1 MEVSMAKRKL
11 REFLAALD
19 NAAEVELAITKA
31 LEEQGCKILIDDK
44 DNRYVPKNRL
54 DAKIAE
60 LAEANE
66 EIESLQKQV
75 KDPTEAEKQVKAL
88 EEKIAGMEEAAKKEK
103 LSTAINKELAE
114 AKPKDVNDLM
124 KFLDME
130 KVVLKDD
137 GTVEGLTDQ
146 LAALQKDK
154 AYLFDSAEPQPQ
166 PGKSFLNLGSPGKP
180 SNLNA
185 FGSKTTHEGDFG
197 ALLGKQCSE
206 QAQQVDSNYFF
217 GNNDK

>member
-1 MEVSMAKRKL
+1 MAKRKL
-11 REFLAALD
+11 REFLAGLD
-19 NAAEVELAITKA
+19 NAAEVELVITKA

-66 EIESLQKQV
+66 EIDSLQKQI
-75 KDPTEAEKQVKAL
+75 KNPTEAEKQVKAL
-88 EEKIAGMEEAAKKEK
+88 EEKIAGMEAQAKKEK
-103 LSTAINKELAE
+103 LTTAINKELAE

-130 KVVLKDD
+130 KVVLKED

-146 LAALQKDK
+146 LTTLQKDK
-154 AYLFDSAEPQPQ
+154 AYLFDNVESQPN
-166 PGKSFLNLGSPGKP
+166 KSFLNLGSPGKP

-197 ALLGKQCSE
+197 SLLGKQCSE

>member
-1 MEVSMAKRKL
+1 MAKRKL
-11 REFLAALD
+11 REFLAGLD

-31 LEEQGCKILIDDK
+31 LDEQGCKILIDDK

-75 KDPTEAEKQVKAL
+75 KNPTEAEKQVKAL
-88 EEKIAGMEEAAKKEK
+88 EEKIAGMEAQAKKEK
-103 LSTAINKELAE
+103 LTTAINKELAQ
-114 AKPKDVNDLM
+114 AKPRDVNDLM

-137 GTVEGLTDQ
+137 GTVDGLTDQ
-146 LAALQKDK
+146 LTALQKDK
-154 AYLFDSAEPQPQ
+154 AYLFDNVETQTQPNK
-166 PGKSFLNLGSPGKP
+166 GFLNLGSPGKP

-197 ALLGKQCSE
+197 SLLGKQCNE
-206 QAQQVDSNYFF
+206 QAQQIDSNYFF
-217 GNNDK
+217 GNDNK

>member
-1 MEVSMAKRKL
+1 MAKRKL

-88 EEKIAGMEEAAKKEK
+88 EEKIAGMEAQAKKEK
-103 LSTAINKELAE
+103 LSSAINKQLAE

-154 AYLFDSAEPQPQ
+154 AYLFDNAEPQPQ
-166 PGKSFLNLGSPGKP
+166 PNKGFLNLGSPGKP

>member
-1 MEVSMAKRKL
+1 MAKRKL
-11 REFLAALD
+11 REFLAGLD

-31 LEEQGCKILIDDK
+31 LDEQGCKILIDDK

-75 KDPTEAEKQVKAL
+75 KNPTEAEKQVKAL
-88 EEKIAGMEEAAKKEK
+88 EEKIAGMEAQAKKEK
-103 LSTAINKELAE
+103 LTTAINKELAQ
-114 AKPKDVNDLM
+114 AKPRDVNDLM

-146 LAALQKDK
+146 LTTLQKDK
-154 AYLFDSAEPQPQ
+154 AYLFDNVETQTQPNK
-166 PGKSFLNLGSPGKP
+166 GFLNLGSPGKP

-197 ALLGKQCSE
+197 SLLGKQCNE
-206 QAQQVDSNYFF
+206 QAQQIDSNYFF
-217 GNNDK
+217 GNDNK

>member
-1 MEVSMAKRKL
+1 MAKRKL

-114 AKPKDVNDLM
+114 AKPKDVNYLM

-146 LAALQKDK
+146 LTALQKDK
-154 AYLFDSAEPQPQ
+154 AYLFDNVEPQPQ
-166 PGKSFLNLGSPGKP
+166 PNKGFLNLGSPGKP

>member
-1 MEVSMAKRKL
+1 MAKRKL
-11 REFLAALD
+11 REFLAGLD

-31 LEEQGCKILIDDK
+31 LEEQGCKVLIDDGK
-44 DNRYVPKNRL
+44 DNKYVPKNRL
-54 DAKIAE
+54 DSKIAE
-60 LAEANE
+60 LAEAND

-75 KDPTEAEKQVKAL
+75 KNPTEAEKQVKAL
-88 EEKIAGMEEAAKKEK
+88 EEKIAGMEATAKKEK
-103 LSTAINKELAE
+103 LTTAINKELAE

-146 LAALQKDK
+146 LTALQKDK
-154 AYLFDSAEPQPQ
+154 AYLFDNAEPQPNK
-166 PGKSFLNLGSPGKP
+166 GFLNLGSPGKP

-197 ALLGKQCSE
+197 SLLGKQCNE
-206 QAQQVDSNYFF
+206 QAQQIDSNYFF
-217 GNNDK
+217 NDK

>member
-1 MEVSMAKRKL
+1 MEA
-11 REFLAALD
+11 
-19 NAAEVELAITKA
+19 T
-31 LEEQGCKILIDDK
+31 
-44 DNRYVPKNRL
+44 
-54 DAKIAE
+54 
-60 LAEANE
+60 
-66 EIESLQKQV
+66 
-75 KDPTEAEKQVKAL
+75 
-88 EEKIAGMEEAAKKEK
+88 AKKEK
-103 LSTAINKELAE
+103 LTTAINKELAE

-146 LAALQKDK
+146 LTALQKDK
-154 AYLFDSAEPQPQ
+154 AYLFDNAEPQPQ
-166 PGKSFLNLGSPGKP
+166 PNKGFLNLGSPGKP

-197 ALLGKQCSE
+197 SLLGKQCNE

-217 GNNDK
+217 NNDK

>member
-1 MEVSMAKRKL
+1 MAKRKL
-11 REFLAALD
+11 REFLAGLD

-31 LEEQGCKILIDDK
+31 LDEQGCKILIDDK

-75 KDPTEAEKQVKAL
+75 KNPTEAEKQVKAL
-88 EEKIAGMEEAAKKEK
+88 EEKIAGMEAQAKKEK
-103 LSTAINKELAE
+103 LTTAINKELAQ
-114 AKPKDVNDLM
+114 AKPRDVNDLM

-137 GTVEGLTDQ
+137 GSVEGLTDQ
-146 LAALQKDK
+146 LTALQKDK
-154 AYLFDSAEPQPQ
+154 AYLFDNVETQTQPNK
-166 PGKSFLNLGSPGKP
+166 GFLNLGSPGKP

-197 ALLGKQCSE
+197 SLLGKQCNE
-206 QAQQVDSNYFF
+206 QAQQIDSNYFF
-217 GNNDK
+217 GNDNK

>member
-1 MEVSMAKRKL
+1 MAKRKL

-75 KDPTEAEKQVKAL
+75 KNPTEAEKQVKAL

-103 LSTAINKELAE
+103 LSTAINKQLAE

-146 LAALQKDK
+146 LTALQKDK
-154 AYLFDSAEPQPQ
+154 AYLFDNAEPQPQ
-166 PGKSFLNLGSPGKP
+166 PGKGFLNLGSPGKP

>member
-1 MEVSMAKRKL
+1 MAKRKL

-103 LSTAINKELAE
+103 LSTAINKQLAE

-146 LAALQKDK
+146 LATLQKDK
-154 AYLFDSAEPQPQ
+154 AYLFDNVEPQPQ
-166 PGKSFLNLGSPGKP
+166 PNKGFLNLGSPGKP

>member
-1 MEVSMAKRKL
+1 MAKRKL

-75 KDPTEAEKQVKAL
+75 KNPTDAEKQVKAL

-103 LSTAINKELAE
+103 LTVAINKQLAD

-137 GTVEGLTDQ
+137 GTVDGLTDQ

-154 AYLFDSAEPQPQ
+154 AYLFDNVEPQPQ
-166 PGKSFLNLGSPGKP
+166 PNKGFLNLGSPGKP

-197 ALLGKQCSE
+197 ALLGKQCNE

>member
-1 MEVSMAKRKL
+1 MAKRKL

-75 KDPTEAEKQVKAL
+75 KNPTDAEKEVKAL
-88 EEKIAGMEEAAKKEK
+88 QEKIAGMEEAAKKEK
-103 LSTAINKELAE
+103 LTVAINKQLAD

-146 LAALQKDK
+146 LATLQKDK
-154 AYLFDSAEPQPQ
+154 AYLFDNVEPQPQ
-166 PGKSFLNLGSPGKP
+166 PNKGFLNLGSPGKP

-197 ALLGKQCSE
+197 ALLGKQCNE

>member
-1 MEVSMAKRKL
+1 MAKRKL

-19 NAAEVELAITKA
+19 NAAEVELVITKA

-75 KDPTEAEKQVKAL
+75 KNPTEAEKQVKAL

-103 LSTAINKELAE
+103 LTVAINKQLAD

-137 GTVEGLTDQ
+137 GTVDGLTDQ
-146 LAALQKDK
+146 LTALQKDK
-154 AYLFDSAEPQPQ
+154 AYLFDNVEPQPQ
-166 PGKSFLNLGSPGKP
+166 PNKGFLNLGSPGKP

-197 ALLGKQCSE
+197 ALLGKQCNE

>member
-1 MEVSMAKRKL
+1 MAKRKL
-11 REFLAALD
+11 REFLAGLD

-31 LEEQGCKILIDDK
+31 LEEQGCKVLIDDGK
-44 DNRYVPKNRL
+44 DNKYVPKNRL
-54 DAKIAE
+54 DSKIAE
-60 LAEANE
+60 LAEAND

-75 KDPTEAEKQVKAL
+75 KNPTEAEKQVKAL
-88 EEKIAGMEEAAKKEK
+88 EEKIAGMEATAKKEK
-103 LSTAINKELAE
+103 LTTAINKELAD

-146 LAALQKDK
+146 LTALQKDK
-154 AYLFDSAEPQPQ
+154 TYLFDNAESQPQ
-166 PGKSFLNLGSPGKP
+166 PGKGFLNLGSPGKP

-197 ALLGKQCSE
+197 SLLGKQCSE

-217 GNNDK
+217 GNNNK

>member
-1 MEVSMAKRKL
+1 MAKRKL

-75 KDPTEAEKQVKAL
+75 KNPTEAEKQVKAL

-103 LSTAINKELAE
+103 LSTAINKELAD

-137 GTVEGLTDQ
+137 GTVDGLTDQ

-154 AYLFDSAEPQPQ
+154 AYLFDNAEPQPQ
-166 PGKSFLNLGSPGKP
+166 PGKGFLNLGSPGKP

-197 ALLGKQCSE
+197 ALLGKQCNE

>member
-1 MEVSMAKRKL
+1 MAKRKL

-75 KDPTEAEKQVKAL
+75 KNPTEAEKQVKAL

-114 AKPKDVNDLM
+114 AKPKDVNDLI

-130 KVVLKDD
+130 KVVLKED

-146 LAALQKDK
+146 LTALQKDK
-154 AYLFDSAEPQPQ
+154 AYLFDNAEPQPQ
-166 PGKSFLNLGSPGKP
+166 PGKGFLNLGSPGKP

-197 ALLGKQCSE
+197 SLLGKQCSE

-217 GNNDK
+217 GNNNK

>member
-1 MEVSMAKRKL
+1 MAKRKL

-19 NAAEVELAITKA
+19 NAVEVELAITKA

-75 KDPTEAEKQVKAL
+75 KNPTDAEKQVKAL

-103 LSTAINKELAE
+103 LTVAINKQLAD

-137 GTVEGLTDQ
+137 GTVDGLTDQ
-146 LAALQKDK
+146 LTALQKDK
-154 AYLFDSAEPQPQ
+154 AYLFDNVEPQPQ
-166 PGKSFLNLGSPGKP
+166 PNKGFLNLGSPGKP

-197 ALLGKQCSE
+197 ALLGKQCNE

>member
-1 MEVSMAKRKL
+1 MAKRKL

-75 KDPTEAEKQVKAL
+75 KNPTEAEKQVKAL

-154 AYLFDSAEPQPQ
+154 AYLFDNVEPQPQ
-166 PGKSFLNLGSPGKP
+166 PNKGFLNLGSPGKP

-197 ALLGKQCSE
+197 SLLGKQCNE
-206 QAQQVDSNYFF
+206 QAQQIDSNYFF
-217 GNNDK
+217 NDK

>member
-1 MEVSMAKRKL
+1 MAKRKL
-11 REFLAALD
+11 REFLAGLD

-31 LEEQGCKILIDDK
+31 LEEQGCKVLIDDGK
-44 DNRYVPKNRL
+44 DNKYVPKNRL
-54 DAKIAE
+54 DSKIAE
-60 LAEANE
+60 LAEAND

-75 KDPTEAEKQVKAL
+75 KNPTEAEKQVKAL
-88 EEKIAGMEEAAKKEK
+88 EEKIAGMEATAKKEK
-103 LSTAINKELAE
+103 LTTAINKELAE

-146 LAALQKDK
+146 LTALQKDK
-154 AYLFDSAEPQPQ
+154 AYLFDNAEPQPNK
-166 PGKSFLNLGSPGKP
+166 GFLNLGSPGKP

-197 ALLGKQCSE
+197 SLLGKQCNE

-217 GNNDK
+217 NNDK

>member
-1 MEVSMAKRKL
+1 MAKRKL
-11 REFLAALD
+11 REFLAGLD

-31 LEEQGCKILIDDK
+31 LDEQGCKILIDDK

-75 KDPTEAEKQVKAL
+75 KNPTEAEKQVKAL

-103 LSTAINKELAE
+103 LSTAINKVLAD

-137 GTVEGLTDQ
+137 GTVDGITDQ

-154 AYLFDSAEPQPQ
+154 AYLFEDAESQSQPNK
-166 PGKSFLNLGSPGKP
+166 GFLNLGSPGKP

-197 ALLGKQCSE
+197 SLLGKQCNE
-206 QAQQVDSNYFF
+206 QAQQIDSNYFF
-217 GNNDK
+217 GNDNK

>member
-1 MEVSMAKRKL
+1 MAKRKL

-66 EIESLQKQV
+66 EIETLQKQV
-75 KDPTEAEKQVKAL
+75 KNPTDAEKQVKAL

-103 LSTAINKELAE
+103 LTVAINKQLAD

-137 GTVEGLTDQ
+137 GTVDGLTDQ

-154 AYLFDSAEPQPQ
+154 AYLFDNVEPQPQ
-166 PGKSFLNLGSPGKP
+166 PNKGFLNLGSPGKP

-197 ALLGKQCSE
+197 ALLGKQCNE

>member
-1 MEVSMAKRKL
+1 MAKRKL

-75 KDPTEAEKQVKAL
+75 KNPTEAEKQVKAL

-103 LSTAINKELAE
+103 LSTAINKQLAD

-146 LAALQKDK
+146 LATLQKDK
-154 AYLFDSAEPQPQ
+154 AYLFDNVEPQPQ
-166 PGKSFLNLGSPGKP
+166 PGKGFLNLGSPGKP

>member
-1 MEVSMAKRKL
+1 MAKRKL
-11 REFLAALD
+11 REFLAGLD

-31 LEEQGCKILIDDK
+31 LDEQGCKILIDDK

-75 KDPTEAEKQVKAL
+75 KNPTEAEKQVKAL
-88 EEKIAGMEEAAKKEK
+88 EEKIAGMEANAKKEK
-103 LSTAINKELAE
+103 LTTAINKELAQ
-114 AKPKDVNDLM
+114 AKPRDVNDLM

-146 LAALQKDK
+146 LTALQKDK
-154 AYLFDSAEPQPQ
+154 AYLFDNVETQTQPNK
-166 PGKSFLNLGSPGKP
+166 GFLNLGSPGKP

-197 ALLGKQCSE
+197 SLLGKQCNE
-206 QAQQVDSNYFF
+206 QAQQIDSNYFF
-217 GNNDK
+217 GNDNK

>member
-1 MEVSMAKRKL
+1 MAKRKL
-11 REFLAALD
+11 REFLAGLD

-31 LEEQGCKILIDDK
+31 LEEQGCKVLIDDGK
-44 DNRYVPKNRL
+44 DNKYVPKNRL
-54 DAKIAE
+54 DSKIAE
-60 LAEANE
+60 LAEAND

-75 KDPTEAEKQVKAL
+75 KNPTEAEKQVKAL
-88 EEKIAGMEEAAKKEK
+88 EEKIAGMEATAKKEK
-103 LSTAINKELAE
+103 LTTAINKALAD

-154 AYLFDSAEPQPQ
+154 AYLFDNVESQPNK
-166 PGKSFLNLGSPGKP
+166 GFLNLGSPGKP

-197 ALLGKQCSE
+197 SLLGKQCNE
-206 QAQQVDSNYFF
+206 QAQQIDSNYFF
-217 GNNDK
+217 SNNDK

>member
-1 MEVSMAKRKL
+1 MAKRKL
-11 REFLAALD
+11 REFLAGLD

-75 KDPTEAEKQVKAL
+75 KNPTEAEKQVKAL

-103 LSTAINKELAE
+103 LSTAINKVLAD

-137 GTVEGLTDQ
+137 GTVDGIADQ
-146 LAALQKDK
+146 LTALQKDK
-154 AYLFDSAEPQPQ
+154 AYLFEDAEPQPQ
-166 PGKSFLNLGSPGKP
+166 PGKGFLNLGSPGKP

-197 ALLGKQCSE
+197 SLLGKQCNE
-206 QAQQVDSNYFF
+206 QAQQIDSNYFF
-217 GNNDK
+217 SNNK

>member
-1 MEVSMAKRKL
+1 MAKRKL

-75 KDPTEAEKQVKAL
+75 KNPTDAEKQVKAL

-103 LSTAINKELAE
+103 LTVAINKQLAD

-137 GTVEGLTDQ
+137 GTVDGLTDQ
-146 LAALQKDK
+146 LTTLQKDK
-154 AYLFDSAEPQPQ
+154 AYLFDNVEPQPQ
-166 PGKSFLNLGSPGKP
+166 PNKGFLNLGSPGKP

-197 ALLGKQCSE
+197 ALLGKQCNE

>member
-1 MEVSMAKRKL
+1 MAKRKL
-11 REFLAALD
+11 REFLAGLD

-31 LEEQGCKILIDDK
+31 LEEQGCKVLIDDGK
-44 DNRYVPKNRL
+44 DNKYVPKNRL
-54 DAKIAE
+54 DSKIAE
-60 LAEANE
+60 LAEAND

-75 KDPTEAEKQVKAL
+75 KNPTEAEKQVKAL
-88 EEKIAGMEEAAKKEK
+88 EEKIAGMEAAAKKEK
-103 LSTAINKELAE
+103 LTTAINKELAE

-154 AYLFDSAEPQPQ
+154 AYLFDNVEPQPNK
-166 PGKSFLNLGSPGKP
+166 GFLNLGSPGKP

>member
-1 MEVSMAKRKL
+1 MAKRKL
-11 REFLAALD
+11 REFLAGLD

-31 LEEQGCKILIDDK
+31 LDEQGCKILIDDK

-75 KDPTEAEKQVKAL
+75 KNPTEAEKQVKAL
-88 EEKIAGMEEAAKKEK
+88 EEKIAGMEAQAKKEK
-103 LSTAINKELAE
+103 LTTAINKELAQ
-114 AKPKDVNDLM
+114 AKPRDVNDLM

-146 LAALQKDK
+146 LTALQKDK
-154 AYLFDSAEPQPQ
+154 AYLFDNVETQTQPNK
-166 PGKSFLNLGSPGKP
+166 GFLNLGSPGKP

-197 ALLGKQCSE
+197 SLLGKQCNE
-206 QAQQVDSNYFF
+206 QAQQIDSNYFF
-217 GNNDK
+217 GNDNK

>member
-1 MEVSMAKRKL
+1 MAKRKL

-75 KDPTEAEKQVKAL
+75 KNPTEAEKQVKAL

-103 LSTAINKELAE
+103 LSSAINKQLAE

-146 LAALQKDK
+146 LTALQKDK
-154 AYLFDSAEPQPQ
+154 AYLFDNAEPQPQ
-166 PGKSFLNLGSPGKP
+166 PNKGFLNLGSPGKP

>member
-1 MEVSMAKRKL
+1 MAKRKL

-75 KDPTEAEKQVKAL
+75 KNPTEAEKQVKAL

-103 LSTAINKELAE
+103 LSSAINKELAE

-166 PGKSFLNLGSPGKP
+166 PNKGFLNLGSPGKP

-197 ALLGKQCSE
+197 ALLGKQCNE

>member
-1 MEVSMAKRKL
+1 MAKRKL
-11 REFLAALD
+11 REFLAGLD
-19 NAAEVELAITKA
+19 NAAEVELTITKA
-31 LEEQGCKILIDDK
+31 LEEQGCRVLIDDGK

-54 DAKIAE
+54 DTKIAE
-60 LAEANE
+60 LADANE
-66 EIESLQKQV
+66 EIDSLQKQV
-75 KDPTEAEKQVKAL
+75 KDTTGADEQVKAL
-88 EEKIAGMEEAAKKEK
+88 QEKIAGMEAKAKKDK
-103 LSTAINKELAE
+103 LTTAINKALAD

-146 LAALQKDK
+146 LTALQKDK
-154 AYLFDSAEPQPQ
+154 AYLFDNVESQSQ
-166 PGKSFLNLGSPGKP
+166 SNKGFLNLGSPGKP

-197 ALLGKQCSE
+197 SLLGKQCNE
-206 QAQQVDSNYFF
+206 QAQQIDSNYFF
-217 GNNDK
+217 SNDNK

>member
-1 MEVSMAKRKL
+1 MAKRKL
-11 REFLAALD
+11 REFLAGLD
-19 NAAEVELAITKA
+19 NAAEVELTITKA
-31 LEEQGCKILIDDK
+31 LEEQGCRVLIDDGK

-54 DAKIAE
+54 DTKIAE
-60 LAEANE
+60 LADANE
-66 EIESLQKQV
+66 EIDSL
-75 KDPTEAEKQVKAL
+75 QVKAL
-88 EEKIAGMEEAAKKEK
+88 QEKIAGREASAKKEK
-103 LSTAINKELAE
+103 LTTAINKVLAD

-146 LAALQKDK
+146 LTALQKDK
-154 AYLFDSAEPQPQ
+154 AYLFDNVESQSQ
-166 PGKSFLNLGSPGKP
+166 SNKGFLNLGSPGKP

-197 ALLGKQCSE
+197 SLLGKQCNE
-206 QAQQVDSNYFF
+206 QSQQIDSNYFF
-217 GNNDK
+217 SNNDK

>member
-1 MEVSMAKRKL
+1 MAKRKL

-103 LSTAINKELAE
+103 LSTAINKQLAD

-146 LAALQKDK
+146 LATLQKDK
-154 AYLFDSAEPQPQ
+154 AYLFDNVEPQPQ
-166 PGKSFLNLGSPGKP
+166 PNKGFLNLGSPGKP

-197 ALLGKQCSE
+197 TLLGKQCSE

>member
-1 MEVSMAKRKL
+1 MAKRKL

-88 EEKIAGMEEAAKKEK
+88 EEKIAGMEAQAKKEK
-103 LSTAINKELAE
+103 LTTAINKALAE

-130 KVVLKDD
+130 KVELKED
-137 GTVEGLTDQ
+137 GTVDGLTDQ
-146 LAALQKDK
+146 LTALQKDK
-154 AYLFDSAEPQPQ
+154 AYLFDNVESQSQPNK
-166 PGKSFLNLGSPGKP
+166 GFLNLGSPGKP

-197 ALLGKQCSE
+197 ALLGKQCNE

>member
-1 MEVSMAKRKL
+1 MAKRKL

-75 KDPTEAEKQVKAL
+75 KNPTEAEKQVKAL

-103 LSTAINKELAE
+103 LTVAINKQLAD

-137 GTVEGLTDQ
+137 GTVDGLTDQ

-154 AYLFDSAEPQPQ
+154 AYLFDNVEPQPQ
-166 PGKSFLNLGSPGKP
+166 PNKGFLNLGSPGKP

-197 ALLGKQCSE
+197 ALLGKQCNE

>member
-1 MEVSMAKRKL
+1 MAKRKL

-103 LSTAINKELAE
+103 LTVAINKQLAD

-137 GTVEGLTDQ
+137 GTVDGLTDQ
-146 LAALQKDK
+146 LTALQKDK
-154 AYLFDSAEPQPQ
+154 AYLFDNVEPQPQ
-166 PGKSFLNLGSPGKP
+166 PNKGFLNLGSPGKP

>member
-1 MEVSMAKRKL
+1 MAKRKL

-19 NAAEVELAITKA
+19 NAAEVELVITKA

-75 KDPTEAEKQVKAL
+75 KNPTEAEKQVKAL

-103 LSTAINKELAE
+103 LSTAINKQLAD

-154 AYLFDSAEPQPQ
+154 AYLFDNVEPQPQ
-166 PGKSFLNLGSPGKP
+166 PNKGFLNLGSPGKP

>member
-1 MEVSMAKRKL
+1 MAKRKL

-75 KDPTEAEKQVKAL
+75 KNPTEAEKQVKAL

-103 LSTAINKELAE
+103 LTVAINKQLAD

-124 KFLDME
+124 KFLDLE

-146 LAALQKDK
+146 LTALQKDK
-154 AYLFDSAEPQPQ
+154 AYIFDNVEPQPQ
-166 PGKSFLNLGSPGKP
+166 PNKGFLNLGSPGKP